1 MNKDFSKDQC
11 RKIASPYFKKLSVD
25 TLFVTPD
32 GQVFTSNNL
41 AKMHAGKRQVF
52 EFNKLNNTAKLAP
65 EVDQTPEGDPEPEVD
80 QIPEGDPEPEVDQ
93 IPEGDPEPDG
103 DNIPNK
109 KSKKTTSK
117 QQKGKGLKDPE
128 YRKE

>member
-1 MNKDFSKDQC
+1 MNKAFSKDQC

-25 TLFVTPD
+25 TLFVTPA

-80 QIPEGDPEPEVDQ
+80 QIPEGDPEP
-93 IPEGDPEPDG
+93 DG